1 MVASMA
7 EQPHVLVVDDDA
19 KIAAA
24 LRRALIY
31 EGYQVEVAPDGR
43 IALTRARERM
53 PDLAILDIMMPG
65 IDGLEVTRRLRAEG
79 DVPILLLTAKDGTAD
94 RVKGLDS
101 GADDYLVKP
110 FAYEELLARVR
121 ALLRRRA
128 PRARRTLRYAD
139 VVMDMATREV
149 RRADQLIPTTAKE
162 FDLLQH
168 FMCNPGQVLR
178 REQLLAAVAIETGRF
193 SNLARTTSLAGIRSD
208 RPISERA
215 PNPFMKCSTRKVPR
229 SDRAHTLTGSI
240 LNSHSASS
248 ILSLRIT
255 ASSKRFT
262 RPMGHKSMLTCGPG
276 IAQTLASGATSSTAS
291 RSAVSNRSSG
301 VFVSS

>member
-1 MVASMA
+1 MA

-31 EGYQVEVAPDGR
+31 EGYQVEVAPDGQ
-43 IALTRARERM
+43 IALARARERM

-65 IDGLEVTRRLRAEG
+65 IDGL
-79 DVPILLLTAKDGTAD
+79 AD

-168 FMCNPGQVLR
+168 FMRNPGQVLR
-178 REQLLAAVAIETGRF
+178 REQLLDAVWGF
-193 SNLARTTSLAGIRSD
+193 DFG
-208 RPISERA
+208 
-215 PNPFMKCSTRKVPR
+215 
-229 SDRAHTLTGSI
+229 
-240 LNSHSASS
+240 ASS
-248 ILSLRIT
+248 NVVDVYVGYLRQKLEQGSRPRLLQTVRGVGYIL
-255 ASSKRFT
+255 KEE
-262 RPMGHKSMLTCGPG
+262 
-276 IAQTLASGATSSTAS
+276 
-291 RSAVSNRSSG
+291 
-301 VFVSS
+301 

>member
-1 MVASMA
+1 MA

-31 EGYQVEVAPDGR
+31 EGYQVEVAPDGH
-43 IALTRARERM
+43 IALARARDRM

-79 DVPILLLTAKDGTAD
+79 DVPILLLTAKDGMAD

-110 FAYEELLARVR
+110 FAYEDLLARVG

-139 VVMDMATREV
+139 AVMDLATREV
-149 RRADQLIPTTAKE
+149 RRADQLIAKTAKE
-162 FDLLQH
+162 FDLLQNV
-168 FMCNPGQVLR
+168 MPNPGQASPRGPLVDSVR
-178 REQLLAAVAIETGRF
+178 AFAFGASMTG
-193 SNLARTTSLAGIRSD
+193 G
-208 RPISERA
+208 
-215 PNPFMKCSTRKVPR
+215 
-229 SDRAHTLTGSI
+229 
-240 LNSHSASS
+240 
-248 ILSLRIT
+248 
-255 ASSKRFT
+255 
-262 RPMGHKSMLTCGPG
+262 
-276 IAQTLASGATSSTAS
+276 
-291 RSAVSNRSSG
+291 
-301 VFVSS
+301 

>member
-31 EGYQVEVAPDGR
+31 EGYQVEVAPDGQ

-94 RVKGLDS
+94 RVRGLDQ

-110 FAYEELLARVR
+110 FAYEELLAAYGRCSGAGR
-121 ALLRRRA
+121 
-128 PRARRTLRYAD
+128 
-139 VVMDMATREV
+139 
-149 RRADQLIPTTAKE
+149 Q
-162 FDLLQH
+162 
-168 FMCNPGQVLR
+168 G
-178 REQLLAAVAIETGRF
+178 LAAPCGMP
-193 SNLARTTSLAGIRSD
+193 TS
-208 RPISERA
+208 
-215 PNPFMKCSTRKVPR
+215 
-229 SDRAHTLTGSI
+229 
-240 LNSHSASS
+240 
-248 ILSLRIT
+248 
-255 ASSKRFT
+255 
-262 RPMGHKSMLTCGPG
+262 
-276 IAQTLASGATSSTAS
+276 
-291 RSAVSNRSSG
+291 
-301 VFVSS
+301 

>member
-1 MVASMA
+1 MS

-31 EGYQVEVAPDGR
+31 EGYHVEVAPDGQ
-43 IALTRARERM
+43 IALARARERM

-110 FAYEELLARVR
+110 FAYEEL
-121 ALLRRRA
+121 
-128 PRARRTLRYAD
+128 RYAD
-139 VVMDMATREV
+139 VVMDLATREI
-149 RRADQLIPTTAKE
+149 RRSDQLITTTAKE

-168 FMCNPGQVLR
+168 FMRNPGQVLR
-178 REQLLAAVAIETGRF
+178 REQLLDAVWGF
-193 SNLARTTSLAGIRSD
+193 DFG
-208 RPISERA
+208 
-215 PNPFMKCSTRKVPR
+215 
-229 SDRAHTLTGSI
+229 
-240 LNSHSASS
+240 ASS
-248 ILSLRIT
+248 NVVDVYVGYLRQKLEQGGGPRLLQTVRGVGYIL
-255 ASSKRFT
+255 KEE
-262 RPMGHKSMLTCGPG
+262 
-276 IAQTLASGATSSTAS
+276 
-291 RSAVSNRSSG
+291 
-301 VFVSS
+301 